1 MLSAAWRHAEAEHCS
16 RGEVS
21 RQSGLY
27 AAFGGRSPHKTQS
40 HRNLAG
46 GSIAPAEHQRPEN
59 TSEAL
64 GLEGKQA
71 YTTAER

>member
-1 MLSAAWRHAEAEHCS
+1 VQLGGMLRWSIVLEGR
-16 RGEVS
+16 RRDKVV
-21 RQSGLY
+21 Y
-27 AAFGGRSPHKTQS
+27 AAFGSRSQHETQP

-59 TSEAL
+59 TSYAL

-71 YTTAER
+71 HTTAEC